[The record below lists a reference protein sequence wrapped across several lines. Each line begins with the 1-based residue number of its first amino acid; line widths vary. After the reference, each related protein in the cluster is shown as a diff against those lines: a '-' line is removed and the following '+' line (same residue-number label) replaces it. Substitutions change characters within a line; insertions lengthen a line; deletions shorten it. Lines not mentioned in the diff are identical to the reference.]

1 VHLSQPTRCYIRRS
15 CALDFASGLACP
27 RVLGRI
33 GKSICGQQP
42 IWAMD
47 GGMGT
52 IGLTEYR
59 ITRLFMCAG
68 FGCLRHPRAER
79 AAPGNEPG
87 QQLPE
92 HV

>member
-1 VHLSQPTRCYIRRS
+1 V
-15 CALDFASGLACP
+15 
-27 RVLGRI
+27 
-33 GKSICGQQP
+33 
-42 IWAMD
+42 
-47 GGMGT
+47 
-52 IGLTEYR
+52 
-59 ITRLFMCAG
+59 CAG